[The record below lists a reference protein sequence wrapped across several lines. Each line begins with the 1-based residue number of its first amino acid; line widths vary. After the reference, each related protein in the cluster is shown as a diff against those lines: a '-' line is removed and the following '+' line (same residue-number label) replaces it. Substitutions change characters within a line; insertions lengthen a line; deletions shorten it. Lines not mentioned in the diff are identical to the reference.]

1 MNSFIATANDFMMR
15 VMLDGSSGGGSGK
28 FDRKKFFQNASDY
41 LQDLAKYI
49 MLFAGIILIIVAAIQ
64 IAKGFASGGR
74 GQVNWVM
81 TIGCLLVGG
90 ILAFGGFKLMAT
102 VAKTGADTLAELGG
116 AGGIE
121 EMGNDYTFEPT

>member
-1 MNSFIATANDFMMR
+1 MNSFIATANDFMTG
-15 VMLDGSSGGGSGK
+15 VMLEGGK
-28 FDRKKFFQNASDY
+28 FDLKKFFENASKY
-41 LQDLAKYI
+41 IEDLAGYI

-102 VAKTGADTLAELGG
+102 LAKTGADTLAELGG
-116 AGGIE
+116 IE
-121 EMGNDYTFEPT
+121 EGISGMSDDYAFTASPGT